1 MAVITDAD
9 YMHGKSISSDLEMKN
24 VDKYHDLYLKSY
36 ILLLAG
42 LEWQST
48 LKKVE
53 VKLKLLTNIYM
64 ILMVEKGIRGGI
76 CHGIHQ
82 YA

>member
-1 MAVITDAD
+1 
-9 YMHGKSISSDLEMKN
+9 MHVKSVSSDLEMNN

-53 VKLKLLTNIYM
+53 VKMKLLTNIYM
-64 ILMVEKGIRGGI
+64 ILMVEKGIRGRI
-76 CHGIHQ
+76 CHGIYQ